1 MNTFKF
7 SGNSRSSDFLRDIKG
22 VFVLNPGTA
31 VAEIRSLAGWQV
43 VTMPETTA
51 EIAATYIPLDRGLEV
66 QTDEAEMTTGATGY
80 TEKTKDFAPRLTGYA
95 KISEQDYRAWF
106 AADQKEFD
114 FIFLLEDGKMI
125 RPPKNSEGKYVGFC
139 GRIFVKFNLPITG
152 GEGKQQAHSFN
163 ILLDNVDQFKKYEV
177 TKADFSMCEIKDIIP
192 LGFDLAVQT
201 GYVDNT
207 ATGTLVLKATYRGTG
222 APITNLSAVT
232 NFEVVS
238 AESDVTVEVTAVD
251 DASAAIGVYTL
262 TTTGALTGDFELQ
275 GVVFSATPT
284 VTHLSNVINIDV

>member
-31 VAEIRSLAGWQV
+31 VDEIRSLAGWQV
-43 VTMPETTA
+43 VTMPATTA

-114 FIFLLEDGKMI
+114 FIFLLEDGEMI
-125 RPPKNSEGKYVGFC
+125 RPPKNSAGKYVGFC

-163 ILLDNVDQFKKYEV
+163 IMLDNADQFKKYEV
-177 TKADFSMCEIKDIIP
+177 TKADFSMCETKDIIP

-222 APITNLSAVT
+222 APITSLSAAT

-238 AESDVTVEVTAVD
+238 AEADVTVEVTAVD
-251 DASAAIGVYTL
+251 AASAAIGVYTL
-262 TTTGALTGDFELQ
+262 TTTGKLTGDFEIQ
-275 GVVFSATPT
+275 AVVFSAKPN

>member
-22 VFVLNPGTA
+22 VFVLEPGTA
-31 VAEIRSLAGWQV
+31 VGEIRSLAGWQV
-43 VTMPETTA
+43 VTMPKTTA

-106 AADQKEFD
+106 GADQKEFD

-125 RPPKNSEGKYVGFC
+125 RPPKNSEGKYKGFC
-139 GRIFVKFNLPITG
+139 GRIFVKFNLPIPG
-152 GEGKQQAHSFN
+152 GEGKTQAHSFN
-163 ILLDNVDQFKKYEV
+163 ILLDNVDQFKNYEI
-177 TKADFSMCEIKDIIP
+177 TKSDFSMCEIKDIIP
-192 LGFDLAVQT
+192 LGFDLAIQT

-251 DASAAIGVYTL
+251 AANAAIGVYTL

-275 GVVFSATPT
+275 AVVFSETPT